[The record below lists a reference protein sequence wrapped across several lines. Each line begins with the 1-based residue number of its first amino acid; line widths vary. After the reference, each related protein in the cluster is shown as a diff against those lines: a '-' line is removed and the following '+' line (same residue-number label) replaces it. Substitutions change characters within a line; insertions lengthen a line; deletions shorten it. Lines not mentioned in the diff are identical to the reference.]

1 VAPAFRSPG
10 EALRFGAL
18 LLLLLALPM
27 LVALVRPPARVQ
39 VYRSV
44 PPGVGPF
51 TYMAREI
58 FEEKSDINV
67 LFDVDSVGWV
77 GVDARYFQQQLS
89 AALGRPATVVVLA
102 ANWPGMDQ
110 RYVLLRDMLERRRV
124 GMLVLSPP
132 RPGSESDRPHV
143 QAFRWLQFGEDQRL
157 AAGLSLRNRL
167 AIYAD
172 EVLGAPRQLLSAVRP
187 NLVSAE
193 DPAIVAGLGSMKV
206 EQGFHN
212 TPFVRVAPVVT
223 PVVRADDMILSARTA
238 QNFRVTGPA
247 LSAYQLHFMRRIGQL
262 VAQYHVPLTILHVPL
277 ASERGSAV
285 ISQQADWSQAFGTP
299 VTVVGMSS
307 QQLFRG
313 MSDAQFYRYY
323 YDEHLNRNGSELFTE
338 AVSAALVAAYRRSG
352 VDVQQR

>member
-1 VAPAFRSPG
+1 VAPAFRSAG
-10 EALRFGAL
+10 EALRFGTVL
-18 LLLLLALPM
+18 LLFLVLPM
-27 LVALVRPPARVQ
+27 LVALVRPPAGVE

-51 TYMAREI
+51 AFMAREI
-58 FEEKSDINV
+58 FEEKSDIDV

-77 GVDARYFQQQLS
+77 GVDARYFQKRLS

-102 ANWPGMDQ
+102 TNWPGMDQ

-124 GMLVLSPP
+124 GMVVLSPP

-143 QAFRWLQFGEDQRL
+143 QAFRWLQFGRDQRMTT
-157 AAGLSLRNRL
+157 GLSLKNRL
-167 AIYAD
+167 AIYAA

-193 DPAIVAGLGSMKV
+193 DPQIVAGLGSMKV

-212 TPFVRVAPVVT
+212 APFVRVDPIVAPI
-223 PVVRADDMILSARTA
+223 VRADDMILSARTA
-238 QNFRVTGPA
+238 RNFRVTGPA
-247 LSAYQLHFMRRIGQL
+247 LSPYQLHFMRQIGQL
-262 VAQYHVPLTILHVPL
+262 LAQYQVPLTILHVPL